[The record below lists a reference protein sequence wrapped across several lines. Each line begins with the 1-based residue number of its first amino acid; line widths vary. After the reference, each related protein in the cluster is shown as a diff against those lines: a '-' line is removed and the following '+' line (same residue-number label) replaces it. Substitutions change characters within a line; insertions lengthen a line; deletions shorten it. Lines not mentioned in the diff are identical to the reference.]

1 MSPEHSVQPGSP
13 ADRRRDAAVHL
24 TPLIPAA
31 AAVAV
36 IGRPALWA
44 APVLVL
50 GPLVVG
56 GILTRGRDAGRRHR
70 RRAIDFNATVSLAAL
85 VLWGVL
91 ELGARFELAGVLVP
105 VGLLLL
111 ALLWLN
117 WLLMIAIA
125 ANWARYGELFEPP
138 WVVPFSRWRDRRGR
152 QGPRI
157 SEAVPNGAAVARA
170 ARDPV
175 SNRVWDQERETTA
188 AATGTND
195 NSRGLIAKENSH
207 GDG

>member
-1 MSPEHSVQPGSP
+1 MSREYSVQPGSS
-13 ADRRRDAAVHL
+13 ADRRRDAAVHV

-56 GILTRGRDAGRRHR
+56 GILTRGRDVGRRHR
-70 RRAIDFNATVSLAAL
+70 IRAIDFNANVALAAL

-91 ELGARFELAGVLVP
+91 ELGTRIELLGILVP
-105 VGLLLL
+105 VGVLLLS
-111 ALLWLN
+111 LLWLN

-125 ANWARYGELFEPP
+125 VNRARYGELFEPP
-138 WVVPFSRWRDRRGR
+138 WVVPFARWRDGR
-152 QGPRI
+152 SLRI
-157 SEAVPNGAAVARA
+157 M
-170 ARDPV
+170 
-175 SNRVWDQERETTA
+175 T
-188 AATGTND
+188 
-195 NSRGLIAKENSH
+195 KEHAH